1 MFIDRAK
8 LTVKSGKGGD
18 GAIAFHHEK
27 FVERGGPSG
36 GNGGRGGSIYFVA
49 TNNTST
55 LINYRHAR
63 KVVAKDG
70 EKGMAK
76 KMYGAGSEDI
86 YLEVPVGTV
95 IFEEPN
101 HIFLADMSK
110 VGQTYLCVEG
120 GRGGRGNA
128 CFATSRNRCP
138 RVAENGLP
146 GKEKVLTLE
155 LKLLADVGLVGLPSV
170 GKSTLLSVVSSA
182 KPEIADYPFT
192 TIVPNLG
199 VVKVGDSSFVMADL
213 PGLIDGASQGKGLG
227 LTFLRHIERCRV
239 LIHVLDIEHED
250 PLNDF
255 ETINNELGNYGF
267 NLLKRPMIV
276 AINKVDDEDSLSKAN
291 IIKAELEKKGYEV
304 FLISTILHTNVDNL
318 MNRVYEVLQ
327 TAPSFPLYENKEEE
341 VKVYNALEDA
351 KKQYEIVRTGPHVY
365 QIKGER
371 IERTYSLINLSTDE
385 GISKLLSI
393 LRNLGVDDTLKE
405 MGLEDGDIVTLC
417 DFEFEYFK

>member
-1 MFIDRAK
+1 MFIDKAK
-8 LTVKSGKGGD
+8 LTIKSGKGGD

-49 TNNTST
+49 SNNSST

-76 KMYGAGSEDI
+76 KMYGAKSDDI

-95 IFEEPN
+95 IFQEPE
-101 HIFLADMSK
+101 HIFLADMDVEGK
-110 VGQTYLCVEG
+110 VYLAAKG

-146 GKEKVLTLE
+146 GIEKVLTLE

-170 GKSTLLSVVSSA
+170 GKSTLLSVVSNA

-192 TIVPNLG
+192 TIIPNLG
-199 VVKVGDSSFVMADL
+199 IVKVDDNSFVLADL
-213 PGLIDGASQGKGLG
+213 PGLIEGASVGKGLG
-227 LTFLRHIERCRV
+227 LTFLRHIERCKV

-250 PLNDF
+250 PLEDF
-255 ETINNELGNYGF
+255 KKINNELAQYGF
-267 NLLKRPMIV
+267 NLIKRPMLV
-276 AINKVDDEDSLSKAN
+276 AINKVEDDGSFLKAN
-291 IIKAELEKKGYEV
+291 KIKEELVKDGYEV
-304 FLISTILHTNVDNL
+304 FFISSILHENINEL
-318 MNRVYEVLQ
+318 MKRTYEVLQ
-327 TAPSFPLYENKEEE
+327 TAPSFPLYENNKEE
-341 VKVYNALEDA
+341 VKVYNAYEEA
-351 KKQYEIVRTGPHVY
+351 KKEYEVVRTGPHAY
-365 QIKGER
+365 QIRGEK

-405 MGLEDGDIVTLC
+405 MGLVDGDIVTLC
-417 DFEFEYFK
+417 DFEFEYFN

>member
-110 VGQTYLCVEG
+110 LGQTYLCVE
-120 GRGGRGNA
+120 GGRGNA

-182 KPEIADYPFT
+182 KPEIAEYPFT

-255 ETINNELGNYGF
+255 EIINKELGNYGF
-267 NLLKRPMIV
+267 NLLKRPMVV
-276 AINKVDDEDSLSKAN
+276 AINKVDDEETLSKAN
-291 IIKAELEKKGYEV
+291 IIKKELEQKGYEV
-304 FLISTILHTNVDNL
+304 FLISTILHTNVDKL
-318 MNRVYEVLQ
+318 MQRVFEILQ
-327 TAPSFPLYENKEEE
+327 TAPTFPLYENKEEE

-351 KKQYEIVRTGPHVY
+351 KKQYEVVRTGPHAY

>member
-1 MFIDRAK
+1 MFIDKAK
-8 LTVKSGKGGD
+8 LTIKSGKGGD

-49 TNNTST
+49 SNNSST

-76 KMYGAGSEDI
+76 KMYGAKSDDI

-95 IFEEPN
+95 IFQEPE
-101 HIFLADMSK
+101 HIFLADMDVEGK
-110 VGQTYLCVEG
+110 VYLAAKG

-146 GKEKVLTLE
+146 GIEKVLTLE

-170 GKSTLLSVVSSA
+170 GKSTLLSVVSNA

-192 TIVPNLG
+192 TIIPNLG
-199 VVKVGDSSFVMADL
+199 IVKVDDNSFVLADL
-213 PGLIDGASQGKGLG
+213 PGLIEGASVGKGLG
-227 LTFLRHIERCRV
+227 LTFLRHIERCKV

-250 PLNDF
+250 PLEDF
-255 ETINNELGNYGF
+255 KKINNELAQYGF
-267 NLLKRPMIV
+267 NLIKRPMLV
-276 AINKVDDEDSLSKAN
+276 AINKVEDDESFLKAN
-291 IIKAELEKKGYEV
+291 KIKEELVKDGYEV
-304 FLISTILHTNVDNL
+304 FFISSILHENINEL
-318 MNRVYEVLQ
+318 MKRTYEVLQ
-327 TAPSFPLYENKEEE
+327 TAPSFPLYENNKEE
-341 VKVYNALEDA
+341 VKVYNAYEEA
-351 KKQYEIVRTGPHVY
+351 KKEYEVVRTGPHAY
-365 QIKGER
+365 QIRGEK

-405 MGLEDGDIVTLC
+405 MGLVDGDIVTLC
-417 DFEFEYFK
+417 DFEFEYFN